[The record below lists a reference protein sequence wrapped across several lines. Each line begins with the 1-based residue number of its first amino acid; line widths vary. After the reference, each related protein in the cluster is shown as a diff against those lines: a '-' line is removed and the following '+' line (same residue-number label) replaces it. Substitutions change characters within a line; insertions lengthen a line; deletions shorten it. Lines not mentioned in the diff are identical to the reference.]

1 MDFFD
6 VINTRKTIRK
16 YKEDH
21 PPIEDVER
29 IIDAGRLAPSATNT
43 QNWKFIA
50 IYNDDIKQKMLEAL
64 INKYDEIKEWEESKP
79 YKNKIEFSKSY
90 SVFFANAPV
99 VIVAIETKKESYL
112 NELFKSRN
120 ISQDNFREVR
130 PDSSLLSMGA
140 AIENMSLAAHS
151 LGYGTCWMCA
161 PMVANIEFKEIL
173 NIPKDDRIV
182 SFLTVGIPE
191 DNDIKSPFK
200 KELKEIMTI
209 IE

>member
-21 PPIEDVER
+21 PPIEDIKR

-50 IYNDDIKQKMLEAL
+50 IYNQDIKEKMLKSL
-64 INKYDEIKEWEESKP
+64 IAKYDEIKQWEESEP
-79 YKNKIEFSKSY
+79 YANKLEFYKGY
-90 SVFFANAPV
+90 SLFFAKAPV
-99 VIVAIETKKESYL
+99 VIAAIELKKDSFM
-112 NELFKSRN
+112 NELYKAKKLPIEELN
-120 ISQDNFREVR
+120 LAR

-140 AIENMSLAAHS
+140 AIENMSLAANA

-161 PMVANIEFKEIL
+161 PMVAYKEFKEIL
-173 NIPKDDRIV
+173 NVPGDAKIV
-182 SFLTVGIPE
+182 TLLTVGIPA
-191 DNDIKSPFK
+191 NDDTKSPPK
-200 KELKEIMTI
+200 KTLEEIMEVI
-209 IE
+209 